1 MKRVLLIACIVPI
14 VMFAKVH
21 YAKVEPYDSVVL
33 KSAVSAQ
40 VVRADIDAEGRM
52 IVNQEVIHL
61 DDELNRVDLNHS
73 RQTLKLTK
81 EMLTGLKSTYLKQ
94 KRYYESVNALS
105 TTSRTQ
111 KDAAFYQYIA
121 SKNQYLSTK
130 EKELSLELKVAQ
142 LEDMIDKKSIVL
154 DNEYLYK
161 LHVRT
166 GDFVNPSSPLATVAD
181 LSRAKLVLFLEEEE
195 IKTLDKKRVYI
206 NGQESNASIDRVWS
220 VADEKFISSYK
231 AWIIVDNPKI
241 EDFSK
246 LVKIELK

>member
-1 MKRVLLIACIVPI
+1 MKRALFTVLLPI
-14 VMFAKVH
+14 LSFAKVH

-40 VVRADIDAEGRM
+40 VVVADIDAEGRM
-52 IVNQEVIHL
+52 INNQEIVHL
-61 DDELNRVDLNHS
+61 DDELNRVDLNNS
-73 RQTLKLTK
+73 KQTRELTK

-94 KRYYESVNALS
+94 KRYYESVNVLS

-130 EKELSLELKVAQ
+130 EKLLTLEYKISQ

-161 LHVRT
+161 LHVRA
-166 GDFVNPSSPLATVAD
+166 GDFVNPSSPIATVAD
-181 LSRAKLVLFLEEEE
+181 LSKAKLVLFLEDEEVKS
-195 IKTLDKKRVYI
+195 IDKKEVYI
-206 NGQESNASIDRVWS
+206 NDKKSNATVDRVWS

-231 AWIIVDNPKI
+231 AWIILDKPKI

-246 LVKIELK
+246 LVKVELK